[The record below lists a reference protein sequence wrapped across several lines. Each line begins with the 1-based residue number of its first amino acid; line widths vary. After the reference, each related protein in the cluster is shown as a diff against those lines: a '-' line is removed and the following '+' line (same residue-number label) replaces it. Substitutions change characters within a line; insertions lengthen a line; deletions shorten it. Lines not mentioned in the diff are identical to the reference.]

1 MPRTRLASGGPR
13 LAAGSLEPNHRSCS
27 GGAEGATLSVSSGR
41 LSTRSPHR
49 PIEIR
54 TVSLYSPLG
63 AALLAIAVT
72 SGASAQ
78 VPDSGARQAA
88 QDPKP
93 IETRAERPA
102 AAEERCEGCPRRRP
116 LLAVGEVAAI
126 NVFYNLFNRLIPTE
140 YSDDFR
146 VSPETWAAN
155 IGHGFS
161 WDNDPFVINQ
171 FGHPYM
177 GGNYFSAG
185 RSNGLSYWESLPLTL
200 LGSVTWEWLGETNRP
215 AWNDVIN
222 TTIGGAAFGEV
233 LGRIAW
239 LVRDPRQSGR
249 ARLWREIGAT
259 VIDPIGGL
267 NRFASRDA
275 LRPGDTPVAYQT
287 DRAAAE
293 IEFGASWQEGD
304 LRSDASVPRNAFGS
318 FALEYGA
325 LEQGPSRAPF
335 DAFTMA
341 VRVGG
346 GAMVSA
352 ASIRGRLASRS
363 IGGGDTSPHR
373 LLIAQDYGYR
383 ETPGYLFGEQTI
395 LGGLV
400 DRFELGTGVS
410 VATSALAGAIV
421 LGTIDSPAA
430 SEEDRTFDY
439 GPGVA
444 ASGSATLT
452 VRGVPVIGVTASVWW
467 MHTVT
472 RKPADHLLS
481 LVRVG
486 GRIPVTRAVHV
497 LVEAER
503 TTRATSAQP
512 GYRLDATYPE
522 LRAGLAWRFGR

>member
-1 MPRTRLASGGPR
+1 
-13 LAAGSLEPNHRSCS
+13 
-27 GGAEGATLSVSSGR
+27 V
-41 LSTRSPHR
+41 
-49 PIEIR
+49 
-54 TVSLYSPLG
+54 
-63 AALLAIAVT
+63 LLAIAVA

-78 VPDSGARQAA
+78 IPNAGAPAA
-88 QDPKP
+88 SK
-93 IETRAERPA
+93 ETRQPDDRAGKAA
-102 AAEERCEGCPRRRP
+102 AAEERCEGCPRRHP
-116 LLAVGEVAAI
+116 LLALGEVAAI
-126 NVFYNLFNRLIPTE
+126 NVFYNLINRALPTE
-140 YSDDFR
+140 YSDNFR
-146 VSPETWAAN
+146 VSPETWATN

-171 FGHPYM
+171 FGHPYQ

-185 RSNGLSYWESLPLTL
+185 RANGLSFWESLPLTA
-200 LGSVTWEWLGETNRP
+200 LGSVTWEWLGESNHP

-222 TTIGGAAFGEV
+222 TTMGGAAFGEV

-239 LVRDPRQSGR
+239 LVRDPHQTGR

-259 VIDPIGGL
+259 IIDPIGGT
-267 NRFASRDA
+267 NRFAWRDA
-275 LRPGDTPVAYQT
+275 LRPGDTPVT
-287 DRAAAE
+287 CRPDRAVAE
-293 IEFGASWQEGD
+293 VQFGASWQEGD
-304 LRSDASVPRNAFGS
+304 LHSDGSAPRNAFGS

-325 LEQGPSRAPF
+325 LEQGPTRAPF

-363 IGGGDTSPHR
+363 IGRGTTSSHQA
-373 LLIAQDYGYR
+373 LIAQEYGYR
-383 ETPGYLFGEQTI
+383 ETPGFLFGEQTI

-400 DRFELGTGVS
+400 DRFELGPGVS
-410 VATSALAGAIV
+410 VATTALGGAIV

-430 SEEDRTFDY
+430 SDEDRAFDY

-444 ASGSATLT
+444 ASGSVRFT
-452 VRGVPVIGVTASVWW
+452 VRGVPVLGVTAAVWW

-472 RKPADHLLS
+472 REPASHLLS
-481 LVRVG
+481 LVRID
-486 GRIPVTRAVHV
+486 GRMPVTRGIHV

-503 TTRATSAQP
+503 TTRATSGQS
-512 GYRLDATYPE
+512 GYELRAAYPE